1 MRGSFTCAVAWVT
14 AVVIALTGMSA
25 AALARPFGGFPA
37 AADRAPTATA
47 SAALTYAPDTVVIPR
62 AVVSAQLIGIA
73 PGGVF
78 KFRRAVGP
86 LARLSAGKV
95 MVLQGSAAGIV
106 TSVQT
111 RNHQLIVTTRD
122 ATLGQVVQSGTL
134 AINVAPDFTKAFTA
148 PINVPIAGAAAARV
162 AAPVFSAPG
171 FPYVPGA
178 RTADAGSLAIQG
190 GSGPWGYSISGSVKG
205 PHQLD
210 LSGTI
215 CLGYQG
221 ADDCG
226 NGPSKAVA
234 VAIGFSGTLDLSKLS
249 GEVRVAHGTVEQL
262 SAAFGGLTSQFKMNY
277 TFSRGAGDVQAK
289 FPPVHLPFGIDI
301 PIPNP
306 YLPLFARVQLGALL
320 QVLSKPAKNTVSHGA
335 MSGQIAGN
343 ATAGDSGG
351 KAAPGSAGGD
361 RATGEVDA
369 GDHGLGISLAPLGID
384 VTLQAKVG
392 IALGVSVANLMGF
405 TDFTQTIGQEQS
417 SAIAGAFCS
426 SYIGV
431 LDWGVG
437 LGAEL
442 GGGILGA
449 QLQKRWSLV
458 TKNYYFTEPG
468 CRQISS

>member
-1 MRGSFTCAVAWVT
+1 M
-14 AVVIALTGMSA
+14 
-25 AALARPFGGFPA
+25 AALNGM
-37 AADRAPTATA
+37 ATA
-47 SAALTYAPDTVVIPR
+47 SPAAALTYTANTVVIPR
-62 AVVSAQLIGIA
+62 AVVRAQLIGIA
-73 PGGVF
+73 PGGIF
-78 KFRRAVGP
+78 KFKRAAGP
-86 LARLSAGKV
+86 LAQLKPGKV
-95 MVLQGSAAGIV
+95 MLLQGSAAGIV
-106 TSVQT
+106 TAARTQ
-111 RNHQLIVTTRD
+111 NHHLIVSTRD
-122 ATLGQVVQSGTL
+122 ATLGQVVRSGTI
-134 AINVAPDFTKAFTA
+134 AINVAPDFRKAFTA
-148 PINVPIAGAAAARV
+148 PINFPDSGASAAREV
-162 AAPVFSAPG
+162 APVFSAPG
-171 FPYVPGA
+171 APYLPAA
-178 RTADAGSLAIQG
+178 RTADAGTLAIQG

-234 VAIGFSGTLDLSKLS
+234 VAIGLSGTLDLSKLT
-249 GEVRVAHGTVEQL
+249 GDVQVEHGTVKKL
-262 SAAFGGLTSQFKMNY
+262 SAAFGGLTSSFKMNY
-277 TFSRGAGDVQAK
+277 TFSRGDGDVQAK

-306 YLPLFARVQLGALL
+306 YLPLFARIQLGALL

-335 MSGQIAGN
+335 MSGQIQGN
-343 ATAGDSGG
+343 ATASERGG
-351 KAAPGSAGGD
+351 KAGPGAAGGD

-369 GDHGLGISLAPLGID
+369 GDQGLGISLAPLGID

-392 IALGVSVANLMGF
+392 LALGVSVANLMGF

-417 SAIAGAFCS
+417 SAIAGGFCS

-458 TKNYYFTEPG
+458 TKNYFFTEPG

>member
-1 MRGSFTCAVAWVT
+1 MFSYAAPCA
-14 AVVIALTGMSA
+14 AVVMVALTAMPEAAFGRPSGGIAESASKARTA
-25 AALARPFGGFPA
+25 AAAGALAY
-37 AADRAPTATA
+37 T
-47 SAALTYAPDTVVIPR
+47 SNTVVIPR
-62 AVVSAQLIGIA
+62 AVVRAQLIGIA

-78 KFRRAVGP
+78 KFKQAAGP
-86 LARLSAGKV
+86 VARLKPGKV
-95 MVLQGSAAGIV
+95 MLLQGSAAGIV
-106 TSVQT
+106 TAVQT
-111 RNHQLIVTTRD
+111 QNHHLIVRTRN
-122 ATLGQVVQSGTL
+122 ATLGQVVRSGTI
-134 AINVAPDFTKAFTA
+134 AINVAPDFTKAFIA
-148 PINVPIAGAAAARV
+148 PINFPNNGASAAR
-162 AAPVFSAPG
+162 ASAPVFSRPSV
-171 FPYVPGA
+171 PYVPAA
-178 RTADAGSLAIQG
+178 RGADAGSLAIQG

-226 NGPSKAVA
+226 NGPSTAVA
-234 VAIGFSGTLDLSKLS
+234 VAIGFTGTLDLDKLT
-249 GEVRVAHGTVEQL
+249 GDVKVAHGSVEKL
-262 SAAFGGLTSQFKMNY
+262 SAAFGGLRSQFKMNY
-277 TFSRGAGDVQAK
+277 TFSRGEGDVQAK
-289 FPPVHLPFGIDI
+289 FPPVHLPVGIDI

-306 YLPLFARVQLGALL
+306 YVPLFARVQLGALL

-335 MSGQIAGN
+335 MSGQIQGD
-343 ATAGDSGG
+343 ATATDSGG
-351 KAAPGSAGGD
+351 KAGPGSAGGD
-361 RATGEVDA
+361 NVSGEVDA
-369 GDHGLGISLAPLGID
+369 GNQGLGISLAPLGID

-417 SAIAGAFCS
+417 SAIAGGFCS

-458 TKNYYFTEPG
+458 KKNYFFTEPG
-468 CRQISS
+468 CKPISS